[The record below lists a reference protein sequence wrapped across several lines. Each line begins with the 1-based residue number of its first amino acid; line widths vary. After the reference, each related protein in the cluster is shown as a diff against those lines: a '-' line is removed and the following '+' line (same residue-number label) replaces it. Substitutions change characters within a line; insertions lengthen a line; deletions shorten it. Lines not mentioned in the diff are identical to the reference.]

1 MIYRLDM
8 GPRETGFKRRD
19 AVAVG
24 ACPAAG
30 VLQSCRS
37 ALPAGPAHRPGSPA
51 IIKRILLLVILLAI
65 LGLVV
70 FWVIT
75 APITLAADDLP
86 DHAPDVE
93 NGAYMFL
100 AGGCSSCHA
109 APGAKDEDKLILS
122 GGLAL
127 STPFGKFHAPNI
139 SPDPNHGIGDWTLA
153 DFVTSMKYGVGR
165 NGEHLYPAFPYTSY
179 QRMSVEDIIDLK
191 AYLDTLPP
199 SANNPPPHELP
210 FPFNFRRGLGLWQL
224 LYVDGRAYQPKSDMS
239 EELNRGAYLVEGPGH
254 CGECHSPRNFIGG
267 VEQSRAFSGGPAPEG
282 DGRIPNITPDPQTGL
297 GDWSEEE
304 IVELLTTGFTPEF
317 DSVGGAMAHVVQN
330 TAQLTR
336 EDRAAIA
343 QFLKALPPIR
353 SASN

>member
-1 MIYRLDM
+1 VT
-8 GPRETGFKRRD
+8 PS
-19 AVAVG
+19 
-24 ACPAAG
+24 P
-30 VLQSCRS
+30 S
-37 ALPAGPAHRPGSPA
+37 ALARRPVCCNHAGLLSRPGPAQPARELA

-65 LGLVV
+65 LGLAV

-75 APITLAADDLP
+75 IPTTLAADDLP
-86 DHAPDVE
+86 DHTPDVE
-93 NGAYMFL
+93 NGAYLFL

-109 APGAKDEDKLILS
+109 APGAKDEEKLVLS

-127 STPFGKFHAPNI
+127 STPFGKFHVPNI

-153 DFVTSMKYGVGR
+153 DFVSSMKYGVGR
-165 NGEHLYPAFPYTSY
+165 GGEHLYPAFPYTSY

-210 FPFNFRRGLGLWQL
+210 FPFNIRRGLGLWQL
-224 LYVDGRAYQPKSDMS
+224 FYVDGRTFQSRSDMS
-239 EELNRGAYLVEGPGH
+239 EELNRGAYLVGGPGH

-267 VEQSRAFSGGPAPEG
+267 TEQNRAYSGGPAPEG
-282 DGRIPNITPDPQTGL
+282 EGRIPNITSDPETGL

-317 DSVGGAMAHVVQN
+317 DSVGGSMAQVVRN
-330 TAQLTR
+330 TAQLTV
-336 EDRAAIA
+336 EDRTAIA
-343 QFLKALPPIR
+343 AFLKELPPIR
-353 SASN
+353 SAGN